1 MERTIR
7 VKGKGKIS
15 VKPDTIKIMIKAE
28 GLRWNYDETI
38 EQSTQDTRILRDA
51 LKNAGLDPKD
61 LKTTY
66 FSIDSKYK
74 SYHDK
79 NNDYKEKFVGYE
91 YEHRTYIEFENDNKI
106 LGKVLYELAHCD
118 VKVKFEINQ
127 TVKDKEK
134 VKNDLLEKAVEDS
147 TTKAKVLAKASGVKL
162 KEILNIEYSWG
173 EIEIYSSPMDDW
185 MVCEAASTY
194 DIDIEAD
201 DIDVQDTV
209 TITWIIE

>member
-15 VKPDTIKIMIKAE
+15 VKPDTIKITIKAE
-28 GLRWNYDETI
+28 GLRWNYDETV
-38 EQSTQDTRILRDA
+38 EQSTKDTRILRDA
-51 LKNAGLDPKD
+51 LEKAGLDPKN
-61 LKTTY
+61 LKTTH

-91 YEHRTYIEFENDNKI
+91 YNHRAYIEFDNDNKI
-106 LGKVLYELAHCD
+106 LGRVLYELAHCD
-118 VKVKFEINQ
+118 VKVKFEINH

-147 TTKAKVLAKASGVKL
+147 TTKAQVLAKASGVKL
-162 KEILNIEYSWG
+162 KEILSIDYSWG
-173 EIEIYSSPMDDW
+173 EIEIYSETMNDL
-185 MVCEAASTY
+185 MVCEAASRY

>member
-15 VKPDTIKIMIKAE
+15 VKPDTIKITIKAE
-28 GLRWNYDETI
+28 GLHWNYGETI

-66 FSIDSKYK
+66 FWIDSKYE
-74 SYHDK
+74 SYRDK
-79 NNDYKEKFVGYE
+79 NDDYKEKFVGYE
-91 YEHRTYIEFENDNKI
+91 YEHRTYIKFENDNKI

-118 VKVKFEINQ
+118 VKVKFDINY

-134 VKNDLLEKAVEDS
+134 VKNDLLEKAVKDS

-162 KEILNIEYSWG
+162 KEILNIDYSWG
-173 EIEIYSSPMDDW
+173 EIDIYSSPMDDL
-185 MVCEAASTY
+185 MVCKAASTY

-209 TITWIIE
+209 TITWTIE

>member
-15 VKPDTIKIMIKAE
+15 VKPDTIKITIKAE

-51 LKNAGLDPKD
+51 LKNAGLDPKN
-61 LKTTY
+61 LKTTH

-91 YEHRTYIEFENDNKI
+91 YEHRTYIKFENDNKI

-118 VKVKFEINQ
+118 VKVNFDIKY

-147 TTKAKVLAKASGVKL
+147 TTKANVLAKASGVKL
-162 KEILNIEYSWG
+162 KEILNIDYSWG
-173 EIEIYSSPMDDW
+173 EIDIYSSPMDDL
-185 MVCEAASTY
+185 MVCEAKSSY

-209 TITWIIE
+209 TITWTIE

>member
-66 FSIDSKYK
+66 FSIDSKYE
-74 SYHDK
+74 SYRDK
-79 NNDYKEKFVGYE
+79 NDDYKEKFVGYE
-91 YEHRTYIEFENDNKI
+91 YEHRTYIKFENDNKI

-118 VKVKFEINQ
+118 VKVKFDINY

-162 KEILNIEYSWG
+162 KEILNIDYSWG
-173 EIEIYSSPMDDW
+173 EIDIYSSPMDDW
-185 MVCEAASTY
+185 MVCEAASAY

>member
-15 VKPDTIKIMIKAE
+15 VKPDTIKITIKAE
-28 GLRWNYDETI
+28 GLRWNYDETV
-38 EQSTQDTRILRDA
+38 EQSTKDTRALRDA
-51 LKNAGLDPKD
+51 LEKAGLDPKN
-61 LKTTY
+61 LKTTH

-91 YEHRTYIEFENDNKI
+91 YNHRAYIEFDNDNKI
-106 LGKVLYELAHCD
+106 LGRVLYKLAHCD
-118 VKVKFEINQ
+118 VKVKFEINH

-134 VKNDLLEKAVEDS
+134 IKNDLLEKAVEDS

-162 KEILNIEYSWG
+162 KEILSIDYSWG
-173 EIEIYSSPMDDW
+173 EIEIYSETMNDL
-185 MVCEAASTY
+185 MLCEAASTY

>member
-1 MERTIR
+1 MEKTIR

-15 VKPDTIKIMIKAE
+15 VKPDTIKITIKAE
-28 GLRWNYDETI
+28 GLCWNYDETI
-38 EQSTQDTRILRDA
+38 EQSTKDTRILRDA
-51 LKNAGLDPKD
+51 LKNAGLDPKN

-66 FSIDSKYK
+66 FSIDSEYE
-74 SYHDK
+74 SYRDK
-79 NNDYKEKFVGYE
+79 NDDYKEKFVGYE
-91 YEHRTYIEFENDNKI
+91 YEHRTYIKFENDNKI

-118 VKVKFEINQ
+118 VKVKFDINY

-134 VKNDLLEKAVEDS
+134 VKNDLLEKAVKDS

-162 KEILNIEYSWG
+162 KEILNIDYSWG
-173 EIEIYSSPMDDW
+173 EIDIYSSPMDDL
-185 MVCEAASTY
+185 MVCKAASTY

-209 TITWIIE
+209 TITWTIE

>member
-15 VKPDTIKIMIKAE
+15 VKPDTIKITIKAE

-51 LKNAGLDPKD
+51 LKNAGLDPKN

-66 FSIDSKYK
+66 FSIDSKYE
-74 SYHDK
+74 SYRDK
-79 NNDYKEKFVGYE
+79 NDDYKEKFVGYE
-91 YEHRTYIEFENDNKI
+91 YEHRTYIKFENDNKI

-118 VKVKFEINQ
+118 VKVKFDINY

-134 VKNDLLEKAVEDS
+134 VKNDLLEKAVKDS

-162 KEILNIEYSWG
+162 KEILNIDYSWG
-173 EIEIYSSPMDDW
+173 EIDIYSSPMDDW
-185 MVCEAASTY
+185 MVCEAKSSY

>member
-15 VKPDTIKIMIKAE
+15 VKPDTIKITIKAE
-28 GLRWNYDETI
+28 GLRWNYDETV
-38 EQSTQDTRILRDA
+38 EQSTKDTRILRDA
-51 LKNAGLDPKD
+51 LEKAGLDPKN
-61 LKTTY
+61 LKTTH

-91 YEHRTYIEFENDNKI
+91 YNHRAYIEFDNDNKI
-106 LGKVLYELAHCD
+106 LGRVLYELAHCD
-118 VKVKFEINQ
+118 VKVKFEINH

-162 KEILNIEYSWG
+162 KEILSIDYSWE
-173 EIEIYSSPMDDW
+173 EIEIYSETMNDL
-185 MVCEAASTY
+185 MLCEAASRY

-201 DIDVQDTV
+201 DIDVRDTV

>member
-15 VKPDTIKIMIKAE
+15 VKPDTIKITIKAE
-28 GLRWNYDETI
+28 GLRWNYDETV
-38 EQSTQDTRILRDA
+38 ERSTQDTRILRDA

-66 FSIDSKYK
+66 FSIDSKYE
-74 SYHDK
+74 SYRDK
-79 NNDYKEKFVGYE
+79 NDDYKEKFVGYE
-91 YEHRTYIEFENDNKI
+91 YEHRTYIKFENDNKI

-118 VKVKFEINQ
+118 VKVKFDINY

-162 KEILNIEYSWG
+162 KEILNIDYSWG
-173 EIEIYSSPMDDW
+173 EIEIYSSPMDDL
-185 MVCEAASTY
+185 MVCEAASAY
-194 DIDIEAD
+194 DIDIESD

-209 TITWIIE
+209 TITWTIE

>member
-15 VKPDTIKIMIKAE
+15 VKPDTIKITIKAE

-51 LKNAGLDPKD
+51 LKNAGLDPKN
-61 LKTTY
+61 LKTTH

-91 YEHRTYIEFENDNKI
+91 YEHRTYIKFENDNKI

-118 VKVKFEINQ
+118 VKVKFDINY
-127 TVKDKEK
+127 TVKDKER

-162 KEILNIEYSWG
+162 KEILSIDYSWG
-173 EIEIYSSPMDDW
+173 EIEIYSETMNDL
-185 MVCEAASTY
+185 MLCEAASKY

-209 TITWIIE
+209 TITWTIE

>member
-15 VKPDTIKIMIKAE
+15 VKPDTIKITIKAE
-28 GLRWNYDETI
+28 GVRWNYDETI

-51 LKNAGLDPKD
+51 LKNAGLDPKN
-61 LKTTY
+61 LKTTH

-91 YEHRTYIEFENDNKI
+91 YEHRTYIKFENDNKI

-118 VKVKFEINQ
+118 VKVNFDIKY

-147 TTKAKVLAKASGVKL
+147 TTKANVLAKASGVKL
-162 KEILNIEYSWG
+162 KEILNIDYSWG
-173 EIEIYSSPMDDW
+173 EIDIYSSPMDDL
-185 MVCEAASTY
+185 MVCEAKSSY

-209 TITWIIE
+209 TITWTIE

>member
-15 VKPDTIKIMIKAE
+15 VKPDTIKITIKAK

-38 EQSTQDTRILRDA
+38 ERSTQDTRILRDA

-66 FSIDSKYK
+66 FSIDSKYE
-74 SYHDK
+74 SYRDK
-79 NNDYKEKFVGYE
+79 NDDYKDRFVGYK
-91 YEHRTYIEFENDNKI
+91 YEHRTYIKFENDNKI

-118 VKVKFEINQ
+118 VKVKFDINY

-134 VKNDLLEKAVEDS
+134 VKNDLLEIAVEDS
-147 TTKAKVLAKASGVKL
+147 TAKAKVLAKASGVKL
-162 KEILNIEYSWG
+162 KEILSIDYSWG
-173 EIEIYSSPMDDW
+173 EIDIYSSPMDDW
-185 MVCEAASTY
+185 MVCEEASSY

-209 TITWIIE
+209 TITWAIE

>member
-15 VKPDTIKIMIKAE
+15 VKPDTIKITIKAE

-38 EQSTQDTRILRDA
+38 EQSTHDTRILRDA
-51 LKNAGLDPKD
+51 LKNAGLNPKN

-91 YEHRTYIEFENDNKI
+91 YNHSAYIEFDNDNKI

-118 VKVKFEINQ
+118 VEVNFEINH

-162 KEILNIEYSWG
+162 KEILNIDYSWG
-173 EIEIYSSPMDDW
+173 EIDIYSSPMDDW
-185 MVCEAASTY
+185 MVCEAKSSY

-209 TITWIIE
+209 TITWTIE

>member
-15 VKPDTIKIMIKAE
+15 VKPDTIKITIKAE

-38 EQSTQDTRILRDA
+38 EQSTYDTKMLRDA
-51 LKNAGLDPKD
+51 LEKAGIDPKN
-61 LKTTY
+61 LKTTH
-66 FSIDSKYK
+66 FSIDSKYER
-74 SYHDK
+74 YRDR
-79 NNDYKEKFVGYE
+79 NDDYKDRFVGYK
-91 YEHRTYIEFENDNKI
+91 YEHRTYIEFDNDNKI

-118 VKVKFEINQ
+118 VKVKFEINH

-162 KEILNIEYSWG
+162 KEILNIDYSWG
-173 EIEIYSSPMDDW
+173 EIEIYSSPMDDL

-209 TITWIIE
+209 TITWTIE

>member
-15 VKPDTIKIMIKAE
+15 VKPDTIKITIKAK

-66 FSIDSKYK
+66 FSIDSKYE
-74 SYHDK
+74 SYRDK
-79 NNDYKEKFVGYE
+79 NDDYKEKFVGYE
-91 YEHRTYIEFENDNKI
+91 YEHRTYIKFENDNKI

-118 VKVKFEINQ
+118 VKVKFDINY

-134 VKNDLLEKAVEDS
+134 VKNDLLEKAVKDS

-162 KEILNIEYSWG
+162 KEILNIDYSWG
-173 EIEIYSSPMDDW
+173 EIDIYSSPMDDL
-185 MVCEAASTY
+185 MVREAASTY

>member
-15 VKPDTIKIMIKAE
+15 VKPDTIRITIKAE

-51 LKNAGLDPKD
+51 LKNAGLDPKN

-79 NNDYKEKFVGYE
+79 NNDYKEKFAGYE
-91 YEHRTYIEFENDNKI
+91 YHHLTYIQFDNDNKI

-118 VKVKFEINQ
+118 VKVKFDINY

-162 KEILNIEYSWG
+162 KEILNIDYSWG
-173 EIEIYSSPMDDW
+173 EIDIYSSPMDDL
-185 MVCEAASTY
+185 MVCEAKSSY

-209 TITWIIE
+209 TITWTIE

>member
-15 VKPDTIKIMIKAE
+15 VKPDTIKITIKAE
-28 GLRWNYDETI
+28 GLCWNYGETI

-66 FSIDSKYK
+66 FSIDSKYE
-74 SYHDK
+74 SYRDK
-79 NNDYKEKFVGYE
+79 NDDYKEKFVGYE
-91 YEHRTYIEFENDNKI
+91 YEHRTYIKFENDNKI

-118 VKVKFEINQ
+118 VKVKFDINY

-134 VKNDLLEKAVEDS
+134 VKNDLLEKAVKDS

-162 KEILNIEYSWG
+162 KEILNIDYSWG
-173 EIEIYSSPMDDW
+173 EIDIYSSPMDDW
-185 MVCEAASTY
+185 MVCEAKSSY

-209 TITWIIE
+209 TITWTIE

>member
-15 VKPDTIKIMIKAE
+15 VKPDIIKITIKAE

-38 EQSTQDTRILRDA
+38 EQSTKDTRILRDA
-51 LKNAGLDPKD
+51 LKNAGLDPKN

-66 FSIDSKYK
+66 FSIDSKYE
-74 SYHDK
+74 SYRDK
-79 NNDYKEKFVGYE
+79 NDDYKEKFVGYE
-91 YEHRTYIEFENDNKI
+91 YEHRTYIKFENDNKI

-118 VKVKFEINQ
+118 VKVKFDINY

-162 KEILNIEYSWG
+162 KGILNIDYSWG
-173 EIEIYSSPMDDW
+173 EIDIYSSPMDDL
-185 MVCEAASTY
+185 MVREAASTY

>member
-15 VKPDTIKIMIKAE
+15 VKPDTIKITIKAE
-28 GLRWNYDETI
+28 GLRWNYDETV
-38 EQSTQDTRILRDA
+38 EQSTKDTRILRDA
-51 LKNAGLDPKD
+51 LEKAGLDPKN
-61 LKTTY
+61 LKTTH

-91 YEHRTYIEFENDNKI
+91 YNHRAYIEFDNDNKI
-106 LGKVLYELAHCD
+106 LGRVLYELAHCD
-118 VKVKFEINQ
+118 VKVKFEINH

-147 TTKAKVLAKASGVKL
+147 TTQRYWRRLQG
-162 KEILNIEYSWG
+162 
-173 EIEIYSSPMDDW
+173 
-185 MVCEAASTY
+185 
-194 DIDIEAD
+194 
-201 DIDVQDTV
+201 
-209 TITWIIE
+209 

>member
-15 VKPDTIKIMIKAE
+15 VKPDTIKITIKAE

-38 EQSTQDTRILRDA
+38 EQSTHDTRILRDA
-51 LKNAGLDPKD
+51 LKNAGLDPKN

-74 SYHDK
+74 SYRDK
-79 NNDYKEKFVGYE
+79 NDDYKEKFVCYE

-106 LGKVLYELAHCD
+106 LGRVLYELAHCD
-118 VKVKFEINQ
+118 VKLKFDINY

-134 VKNDLLEKAVEDS
+134 VKNDLLDKAVEDS

-162 KEILNIEYSWG
+162 KEILNIDYSWG
-173 EIEIYSSPMDDW
+173 EIDIYSSPMDDL
-185 MVCEAASTY
+185 MVCKAASTY

-209 TITWIIE
+209 TITWTIE

>member
-15 VKPDTIKIMIKAE
+15 VKPDTIKITIKAE
-28 GLRWNYDETI
+28 GLRWNYDETV
-38 EQSTQDTRILRDA
+38 EQSTKDTRILRDA
-51 LKNAGLDPKD
+51 LEKARLDPKN
-61 LKTTY
+61 LKTTH

-91 YEHRTYIEFENDNKI
+91 YNHRAYIEFDNDNKI
-106 LGKVLYELAHCD
+106 LGRVLYELAHCD
-118 VKVKFEINQ
+118 VKVKFEINH

-162 KEILNIEYSWG
+162 KEILNIDYSWG
-173 EIEIYSSPMDDW
+173 EIDIYSSPMYDL
-185 MVCEAASTY
+185 MVCEAASSY

-209 TITWIIE
+209 TIMWTIE

>member
-15 VKPDTIKIMIKAE
+15 VKPDTIKITIKAE
-28 GLRWNYDETI
+28 GVRWNYDETI
-38 EQSTQDTRILRDA
+38 ERSTQDTRILRDA

-66 FSIDSKYK
+66 FSIDSKYE
-74 SYHDK
+74 SYRDK
-79 NNDYKEKFVGYE
+79 NDDYKEKFVGYE
-91 YEHRTYIEFENDNKI
+91 YEHRTYIKVENDNKI
-106 LGKVLYELAHCD
+106 LGKVLCELAHCD
-118 VKVKFEINQ
+118 VKVKFDINY

-162 KEILNIEYSWG
+162 KEILNIDYSWG
-173 EIEIYSSPMDDW
+173 EIDIYSSPIDDW
-185 MVCEAASTY
+185 MVCEAKSSY

-209 TITWIIE
+209 TITWTIE

>member
-66 FSIDSKYK
+66 FSIDSKYE
-74 SYHDK
+74 SYRDK
-79 NNDYKEKFVGYE
+79 NDDYKEKFVGYE
-91 YEHRTYIEFENDNKI
+91 YEHRTYIKFENDNKI
-106 LGKVLYELAHCD
+106 LGKVLYELANCD
-118 VKVKFEINQ
+118 VKVKFEINH

-162 KEILNIEYSWG
+162 KEILNIDYSWG
-173 EIEIYSSPMDDW
+173 EIDIYSSPMDDL
-185 MVCEAASTY
+185 MVCKAASSY

-201 DIDVQDTV
+201 EIDVQDTV
-209 TITWIIE
+209 TVTWAIE

>member
-15 VKPDTIKIMIKAE
+15 VKPDTIKIAIKAE
-28 GLRWNYDETI
+28 GLCWNYDETI

-66 FSIDSKYK
+66 FSIDSKYE
-74 SYHDK
+74 SYRDK
-79 NNDYKEKFVGYE
+79 NDDYKEKFVGYE
-91 YEHRTYIEFENDNKI
+91 YEHRTYIKFENDNKI

-118 VKVKFEINQ
+118 VKVKFDINY

-162 KEILNIEYSWG
+162 KEILNIDYSWG
-173 EIEIYSSPMDDW
+173 EIDIYSSPMDDW
-185 MVCEAASTY
+185 MVCEAKSSY

-209 TITWIIE
+209 TITWTIE

>member
-15 VKPDTIKIMIKAE
+15 VKPDTIKITIKAE
-28 GLRWNYDETI
+28 GLRWNYDETV
-38 EQSTQDTRILRDA
+38 EQSTKDTRILRDA
-51 LKNAGLDPKD
+51 LEKAGLDPKN

-66 FSIDSKYK
+66 FSIDSKYE
-74 SYHDK
+74 SYRDK
-79 NNDYKEKFVGYE
+79 NDDYKEKFVGYE

-106 LGKVLYELAHCD
+106 LGKVLYELARCD
-118 VKVKFEINQ
+118 VKVKFDINY

-162 KEILNIEYSWG
+162 KEILSIDYSWG
-173 EIEIYSSPMDDW
+173 EIEIYSETMNDL
-185 MVCEAASTY
+185 MLCEAASRY

-201 DIDVQDTV
+201 DIDVRDTV

>member
-7 VKGKGKIS
+7 VKGKGSIL
-15 VKPDTIKIMIKAE
+15 VKPDAIKIAITAE
-28 GLRWNYDETI
+28 SSYWNYDETI
-38 EQSTQDTRILRDA
+38 EQSARCTRILRDA
-51 LKNAGLDPKD
+51 MQNAGLDPKK
-61 LKTTY
+61 LKTSY
-66 FSIDSKYK
+66 FLINSKYDR
-74 SYHDK
+74 YRDE
-79 NNDYKEKFVGYE
+79 NGDYKEKFAGYE
-91 YEHRTYIEFENDNKI
+91 YEHRTYIEFDNDNKI

-118 VKVKFEINQ
+118 VEVNFDIKY

-134 VKNDLLEKAVEDS
+134 VKNDLLEKAVEDA

-162 KEILNIEYSWG
+162 KEILNIDYSWG
-173 EIEIYSSPMDDW
+173 EIEIYSSPMDDL

-209 TITWIIE
+209 TITWTIE

>member
-15 VKPDTIKIMIKAE
+15 VKPDTIKITIKAE
-28 GLRWNYDETI
+28 GLCWNYDETI
-38 EQSTQDTRILRDA
+38 EQSTQDTRILRDT
-51 LKNAGLDPKD
+51 LKNAWLDPKN

-66 FSIDSKYK
+66 FSIDSKYER
-74 SYHDK
+74 YRDK
-79 NNDYKEKFVGYE
+79 NDDYKEKFVGYE
-91 YEHRTYIEFENDNKI
+91 YNHRAYIEFNNDNKI

-118 VKVKFEINQ
+118 VKVKFDINY

-162 KEILNIEYSWG
+162 KEILNIDYSWG
-173 EIEIYSSPMDDW
+173 EIDIYSSPMDDL
-185 MVCEAASTY
+185 MVCEAKSSY

-209 TITWIIE
+209 TITWTIE

>member
-28 GLRWNYDETI
+28 GLCWNYDETI

-66 FSIDSKYK
+66 FSIDSKYE
-74 SYHDK
+74 SYRDK
-79 NNDYKEKFVGYE
+79 NDDYKEKFVGYE
-91 YEHRTYIEFENDNKI
+91 YEHRTYIKFENDNKI

-118 VKVKFEINQ
+118 VKVKFEINH

-162 KEILNIEYSWG
+162 KEILSIDYSWG
-173 EIEIYSSPMDDW
+173 EIEIYSETMNDLR
-185 MVCEAASTY
+185 VCEAASRY

-209 TITWIIE
+209 TITWTIE

>member
-15 VKPDTIKIMIKAE
+15 VKPDTIKITIKAE
-28 GLRWNYDETI
+28 GVRWNYDETI

-66 FSIDSKYK
+66 FSIDSKYE
-74 SYHDK
+74 SYRDK
-79 NNDYKEKFVGYE
+79 NDDYKEKFVGYK
-91 YEHRTYIEFENDNKI
+91 YEHRTYIKFENDNKI
-106 LGKVLYELAHCD
+106 LGKVLYELARCD
-118 VKVKFEINQ
+118 VKVKFDINY

-162 KEILNIEYSWG
+162 KEILNIDYSWG
-173 EIEIYSSPMDDW
+173 EIDIYSSPMDDW
-185 MVCEAASTY
+185 MVCEAKSSY

-209 TITWIIE
+209 TITWTIE

>member
-66 FSIDSKYK
+66 FSIDSKYE
-74 SYHDK
+74 SYRDK
-79 NNDYKEKFVGYE
+79 NDDYKEKFVGYE
-91 YEHRTYIEFENDNKI
+91 YEHRTYIKFENDNKI

-118 VKVKFEINQ
+118 VKVKFDINY

-162 KEILNIEYSWG
+162 KEILNIDYSWG
-173 EIEIYSSPMDDW
+173 EIDIYSSPMDDL
-185 MVCEAASTY
+185 MVCKAASTY

-201 DIDVQDTV
+201 DIDEQDTV

>member
-28 GLRWNYDETI
+28 GLCWNYDETI

-51 LKNAGLDPKD
+51 LKNAGLDPKN

-118 VKVKFEINQ
+118 VKVKFDINY

-162 KEILNIEYSWG
+162 KEILNIDYSWG
-173 EIEIYSSPMDDW
+173 EIDIYSSPMDDW
-185 MVCEAASTY
+185 MVCEAKSGY

-209 TITWIIE
+209 TITWTIE

>member
-15 VKPDTIKIMIKAE
+15 VKPDTIK
-28 GLRWNYDETI
+28 
-38 EQSTQDTRILRDA
+38 
-51 LKNAGLDPKD
+51 
-61 LKTTY
+61 
-66 FSIDSKYK
+66 
-74 SYHDK
+74 
-79 NNDYKEKFVGYE
+79 
-91 YEHRTYIEFENDNKI
+91 KI

-118 VKVKFEINQ
+118 VKVKFNINY

-162 KEILNIEYSWG
+162 KEILNIDYSWG
-173 EIEIYSSPMDDW
+173 EIDIYSSPMDDW
-185 MVCEAASTY
+185 MVCEAKSSY

-209 TITWIIE
+209 TITWTIE

>member
-15 VKPDTIKIMIKAE
+15 VKPDTIKITINAE

-51 LKNAGLDPKD
+51 LKNAGLDPKN

-79 NNDYKEKFVGYE
+79 NNDYKEKFAGYE
-91 YEHRTYIEFENDNKI
+91 YHHLTYIQFDNDNKI

-118 VKVKFEINQ
+118 VKVKFDINY

-147 TTKAKVLAKASGVKL
+147 TTKAKVLAKASSVKL
-162 KEILNIEYSWG
+162 KEILNIDYSWG
-173 EIEIYSSPMDDW
+173 EIDIYSSPMDDL
-185 MVCEAASTY
+185 MVCEAKSSY

-209 TITWIIE
+209 TITWTIE

>member
-15 VKPDTIKIMIKAE
+15 VKPDTIKITIKAE
-28 GLRWNYDETI
+28 GLCWNYDETI
-38 EQSTQDTRILRDA
+38 EQSTKDTRILRDA
-51 LKNAGLDPKD
+51 LKNAGLDPKN

-66 FSIDSKYK
+66 FSIDSEYE
-74 SYHDK
+74 SYRDK
-79 NNDYKEKFVGYE
+79 NDDYKEKFVGYE
-91 YEHRTYIEFENDNKI
+91 YEHRTYIKFENDNKI

-118 VKVKFEINQ
+118 VKVKFDINY

-162 KEILNIEYSWG
+162 KEILNIDYSWG
-173 EIEIYSSPMDDW
+173 EIDIYSSPMDDW
-185 MVCEAASTY
+185 MVCEAKSSY

-209 TITWIIE
+209 TITWTIE

>member
-1 MERTIR
+1 MERTIS

-15 VKPDTIKIMIKAE
+15 VKPDTIKIAITAE
-28 GLRWNYDETI
+28 SSYWNYDETI
-38 EQSTQDTRILRDA
+38 EQSARCTRILRDA
-51 LKNAGLDPKD
+51 MQNAGLDPKN
-61 LKTTY
+61 LKTSY
-66 FSIDSKYK
+66 FLINTKYE
-74 SYHDK
+74 SYRDE
-79 NNDYKEKFVGYE
+79 NDDYKEKFAGYE
-91 YEHRTYIEFENDNKI
+91 YHHLTYIQFENDNKI

-118 VKVKFEINQ
+118 VKVKFDINY

-162 KEILNIEYSWG
+162 KEILNIDYSWG
-173 EIEIYSSPMDDW
+173 EIDIYSSPMDDL
-185 MVCEAASTY
+185 MVCKAASTY

-209 TITWIIE
+209 TITWTIE